1 MRSFIGDRLLASDD
15 LSEYDPA
22 DLPTSFDWKDKDGV
36 MSPVKNQGGCGS
48 CWAFATTE
56 AIESAAAL
64 ADKELKILA
73 PQQLVD
79 CTPNP
84 KSCGGTGGCEGAT
97 AEIAMTYL
105 MGSKGLALEK
115 DYKYKGRDGRC
126 KDESASPAV
135 TIEGYKVVSPNNDA
149 TAMQTALVNI
159 GPLSI
164 SVAAEPWM
172 MYDSG
177 VFTGCGY
184 SGNIDMDHAVLLTGY
199 GSDSRSGKKFWN
211 VRNSWGGTWG
221 EKGYIRLVWE
231 DTLKCGTDSTP

>member
-84 KSCGGTGGCEGAT
+84 KQCGGSGGCEGAT

-115 DYKYKGRDGRC
+115 DYRYRGRDEKCR
-126 KDESASPAV
+126 DESVSPAV
-135 TIEGYKVVSPNNDA
+135 TIEGYKVVSPNNDP

-164 SVAAEPWM
+164 SVAAEPW
-172 MYDSG
+172 
-177 VFTGCGY
+177 
-184 SGNIDMDHAVLLTGY
+184 
-199 GSDSRSGKKFWN
+199 
-211 VRNSWGGTWG
+211 
-221 EKGYIRLVWE
+221 
-231 DTLKCGTDSTP
+231 